1 MYPDNLGRTIQ
12 GASSI
17 DICGGDL
24 GVLSGVSEGHR
35 VNKRLGLKR
44 DYVVGKNQYWGLWE
58 QRVRG

>member
-1 MYPDNLGRTIQ
+1 MPDTLMN
-12 GASSI
+12 
-17 DICGGDL
+17 ICGGDL

-44 DYVVGKNQYWGLWE
+44 DYVAGKNQYWGLWE